1 MTQSKSTPAKRKT
14 KAQPETRSEATSPAA
29 TAKPQTKLAT
39 VIELVSRTQGAS
51 LAELQAATG
60 WQAHS
65 VRGALAGA
73 LRKKGHVIASTV
85 EDGVRRYRI
94 ETPA

>member
-1 MTQSKSTPAKRKT
+1 MTQSKSTPAKRKSKT
-14 KAQPETRSEATSPAA
+14 QPEVAPPAGSP
-29 TAKPQTKLAT
+29 KPPTKLAT
-39 VIELVSRTQGAS
+39 VVELVSRAQGAS
-51 LAELQAATG
+51 LSELQAATG

-73 LRKKGHVIASTV
+73 LRKKGHVIISAV